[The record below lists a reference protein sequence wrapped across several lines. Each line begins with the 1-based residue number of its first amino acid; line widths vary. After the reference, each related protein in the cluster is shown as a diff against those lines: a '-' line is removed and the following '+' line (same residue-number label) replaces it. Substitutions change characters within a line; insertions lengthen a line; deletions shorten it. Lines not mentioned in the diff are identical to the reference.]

1 MVAPHLKDLMKIVP
15 DTSVI
20 VDGRIARKVKQGDF
34 KGGKVI
40 VPEAVVAEL
49 ESQANKGRETG
60 QKGIDELKRLEK
72 LADNGYIA
80 LEYKGRRPDLEE
92 IKLADTGEID
102 SIIREIAVKEN
113 ATFVTSDRVQS
124 EVARAKGLDVIYLR
138 PEKPD
143 YSSLKLEEYF
153 DDKTMMVHLKQGAKP
168 RAKRGD
174 IGDMEFKTIRNKTLN
189 RGELEEIAQEIAEA
203 AKRTDKGM
211 VEVERDGA
219 TVVQLREMRIA
230 IARPPFSEGIEI
242 TAVKPIAKVG
252 IDEYRLSEE
261 LKNRLLEERGVLI
274 AGSPGA
280 GKTTFAQAVAEF
292 LDQEGFS
299 VKTMEEPR
307 DLQVDENVT
316 QYKEL
321 EGSMEKTADVLLLV
335 RPDYTV
341 YDEMRESND
350 FEVYSDMRL
359 AGVGMIGVVHA
370 TRAVDAVQRLV
381 GRVELG
387 MIPQIVDTVVFIEEG
402 KIEKVY
408 EIKLNVKVPEGML
421 DEDLARPVVE
431 ISDFETGEPEYE
443 IYSYNRQVVVT
454 PVDEYRKEK
463 KEIEKDLKRE
473 IKNVANG
480 NIETEIRGNKAM
492 VWVDEKDAP
501 KVIGKNGETIDEI
514 ERKVGINIEV
524 RSRGE
529 EKVRVKQTSRHVV
542 LEIGDME
549 GEAVEVN
556 ADGNHIFTAT
566 VGRNGEI
573 KVSRGS
579 EIADE
584 LENLVEKGKTI
595 TAQPV

>member
-1 MVAPHLKDLMKIVP
+1 MKIVP

-20 VDGRIARKVKQGDF
+20 IDGRIAKKVKEGDF

-60 QKGIDELKRLEK
+60 QKGIEELKRLER
-72 LADNGYIA
+72 LANNGYIA
-80 LEYKGRRPDLEE
+80 LEYKGRRPELEE
-92 IKLADTGEID
+92 IKLADTGEVD
-102 SIIREIAVKEN
+102 SIIREIAVEEG

-124 EVARAKGLDVIYLR
+124 EVARAKGLDVIYLK

-143 YSSLKLEEYF
+143 YSDLILEDYF
-153 DDKTMMVHLKQGAKP
+153 DDSTMMVHLKEGAPP
-168 RAKRGD
+168 RAKKGKV
-174 IGDMEFKTIRNKTLN
+174 GNMEFRVVRERPLA
-189 RGELEEIAQEIAEA
+189 RGELEEIAQEITEA
-203 AKRTDKGM
+203 AERTNEGM

-230 IARPPFSEGIEI
+230 IARPPFSEGVEI
-242 TAVKPIAKVG
+242 TAVKPIAKVS
-252 IDEYRLSEE
+252 IEDYRLSNE
-261 LKNRLLEERGVLI
+261 LKDRLLGKRGVLI

-292 LDQEGFS
+292 LDEEGFS

-341 YDEMRESND
+341 YDEMRESDD

-370 TRAVDAVQRLV
+370 TRPVDAVQRLV

-387 MIPQIVDTVVFIEEG
+387 MIPQIVDTVVFIKEG
-402 KIEKVY
+402 GIEKVY
-408 EIKLNVKVPEGML
+408 EITLNVKVPEGML
-421 DEDLARPVVE
+421 DEDLARPVIEVA
-431 ISDFETGEPEYE
+431 DFETGEVEYE

-454 PVDEYRKEK
+454 PVEERRKEK
-463 KEIEKDLKRE
+463 KAIERELRDEIQKVAKG
-473 IKNVANG
+473 NVD
-480 NIETEIRGNKAM
+480 TEIRGNKAM
-492 VWVDEKDAP
+492 VWVNEEDAP
-501 KVIGKNGETIDEI
+501 LVIGKNGQTIDEI
-514 ERKVGINIEV
+514 EKKVGINIEV

-529 EKVRVKQTSRHVV
+529 EKVGVKQTSRHVV
-542 LEIGDME
+542 LEIDDME

-556 ADGNHIFTAT
+556 ADGEHLFTAT

-584 LENLVEKGKTI
+584 LEKVVEKGKTI